1 MAFQSPSPAM
11 RIAVMAIL
19 AMVGITI
26 GASAQAQADVRR
38 LVIKSGEN
46 VELGPVYF
54 VANCRSIMIG
64 LPEIEILEG
73 PPELTLSI
81 KETQVLPRRQGC
93 AAPVAGGKLMLSAK
107 NVTERTEA
115 QLTFRLKYKTKD
127 GDRQISNSYIVS
139 LFP

>member
-1 MAFQSPSPAM
+1 M
-11 RIAVMAIL
+11 RLAPTAIL
-19 AMVGITI
+19 AMVELAIAGITI
-26 GASAQAQADVRR
+26 GASAQAQVDVRR
-38 LVIKSGEN
+38 LGVKSGEN
-46 VELGPVYF
+46 IELGPVYF

-73 PPELTLSI
+73 PPEVTLSI

-107 NVTERTEA
+107 TVTEPREA
-115 QLTFRLKYKTKD
+115 KLIFRVKYKTKD

>member
-1 MAFQSPSPAM
+1 M
-11 RIAVMAIL
+11 RLAPTAIL
-19 AMVGITI
+19 AMVELAIAGITI
-26 GASAQAQADVRR
+26 GASAQAQVDVRR
-38 LVIKSGEN
+38 LGVKSGEN
-46 VELGPVYF
+46 IELGPVYF

-73 PPELTLSI
+73 PPEVTLSI
-81 KETQVLPRRQGC
+81 KEAQVLPRRQGC

-107 NVTERTEA
+107 TVTEPREA
-115 QLTFRLKYKTKD
+115 KLIFRVKYKTKD

>member
-1 MAFQSPSPAM
+1 M
-11 RIAVMAIL
+11 RLAPTAIL
-19 AMVGITI
+19 AMVELAIAGITI
-26 GASAQAQADVRR
+26 GASAQAQVDVRR
-38 LVIKSGEN
+38 LGVKSGEN
-46 VELGPVYF
+46 IELGPVYF

-73 PPELTLSI
+73 PPEVTLSI
-81 KETQVLPRRQGC
+81 KEAQVLPRRQGC

-107 NVTERTEA
+107 TVTEPREA
-115 QLTFRLKYKTKD
+115 KLIFRVRYKTKD

>member
-1 MAFQSPSPAM
+1 M
-11 RIAVMAIL
+11 RIALMAIL

-26 GASAQAQADVRR
+26 EAGGQAQADVRR

-54 VANCRSIMIG
+54 VANCRLIMIG

-81 KETQVLPRRQGC
+81 KETQSFRAAKAVLPR
-93 AAPVAGGKLMLSAK
+93 VAGGKLMLSAK
-107 NVTERTEA
+107 SVTDRTEA
-115 QLTFRLKYKTKD
+115 KLTFRLKYKTKD

>member
-1 MAFQSPSPAM
+1 M
-11 RIAVMAIL
+11 RLASIAIL
-19 AMVGITI
+19 AIVELAIASITI
-26 GASAQAQADVRR
+26 GAGAQAQVDVRR
-38 LVIKSGEN
+38 LGVKSGEN
-46 VELGPVYF
+46 IELGPVYF

-81 KETQVLPRRQGC
+81 KEAQVLPRRQGC

-107 NVTERTEA
+107 TVTEPREA
-115 QLTFRLKYKTKD
+115 KLIFRVKYKTKD

>member
-1 MAFQSPSPAM
+1 
-11 RIAVMAIL
+11 MAI
-19 AMVGITI
+19 ASITI
-26 GASAQAQADVRR
+26 GAGAHAQAELRR

-46 VELGPVYF
+46 VELGPVYS

-73 PPELTLSI
+73 PPQVTLSI
-81 KETQVLPRRQGC
+81 KEAQVLPRRQGC

-107 NVTERTEA
+107 TVTEPREA
-115 QLTFRLKYKTKD
+115 KLIFRVKYKTKD

>member
-1 MAFQSPSPAM
+1 M
-11 RIAVMAIL
+11 RLAPTAIL
-19 AMVGITI
+19 AMVELAIAGITI
-26 GASAQAQADVRR
+26 GASAQAQVDVRR
-38 LVIKSGEN
+38 LGVKSGEN
-46 VELGPVYF
+46 IELGPVYF

-81 KETQVLPRRQGC
+81 KEAQVLPRRQGC

-107 NVTERTEA
+107 SVTERTEA
-115 QLTFRLKYKTKD
+115 KLTFRLKYKTKD

>member
-1 MAFQSPSPAM
+1 M
-11 RIAVMAIL
+11 RIALMAIL

-26 GASAQAQADVRR
+26 EAGAQAQADVRR

-46 VELGPVYF
+46 VELGPIYF

-81 KETQVLPRRQGC
+81 KETQVLPRRQGR
-93 AAPVAGGKLMLSAK
+93 AAPVAGGKLTLSAK
-107 NVTERTEA
+107 SVTERTEA
-115 QLTFRLKYKTKD
+115 KLTFRLKYKTKD

>member
-1 MAFQSPSPAM
+1 M
-11 RIAVMAIL
+11 RIALMAIL

-26 GASAQAQADVRR
+26 GAAAQAQADVRR
-38 LVIKSGEN
+38 LGVKSGEN
-46 VELGPVYF
+46 IELGPVYW
-54 VANCRSIMIG
+54 VVNCRSIMIG

-73 PPELTLSI
+73 PPEVTLSI
-81 KETQVLPRRQGC
+81 KEAQVLPRRQGC

-107 NVTERTEA
+107 SVTERTEA
-115 QLTFRLKYKTKD
+115 KLTFRLKYKTKD

>member
-1 MAFQSPSPAM
+1 M
-11 RIAVMAIL
+11 RIALMAIL

-26 GASAQAQADVRR
+26 GAAAQAQADVRR
-38 LVIKSGEN
+38 LGVKSGEN
-46 VELGPVYF
+46 IELGPVYF
-54 VANCRSIMIG
+54 VSNCRSIMIG

-73 PPELTLSI
+73 PPQVTLSI
-81 KETQVLPRRQGC
+81 KEAQVLPRRQGC

-107 NVTERTEA
+107 SVTERTEA
-115 QLTFRLKYKTKD
+115 KLTFRLKYKTKD

>member
-1 MAFQSPSPAM
+1 M
-11 RIAVMAIL
+11 RIAPIAIL
-19 AMVGITI
+19 AMVELAIADITI
-26 GASAQAQADVRR
+26 GAVAQAQADVRR
-38 LVIKSGEN
+38 LGLKSGEN
-46 VELGPVYF
+46 IELGPVYF

-73 PPELTLSI
+73 PPEVTLSI
-81 KETQVLPRRQGC
+81 KEAQVLPRRQGC

-107 NVTERTEA
+107 TVTEPREA
-115 QLTFRLKYKTKD
+115 KLIFRVKYKTKD

>member
-1 MAFQSPSPAM
+1 M
-11 RIAVMAIL
+11 RLAPTAIL
-19 AMVGITI
+19 AMVELAIAGITI
-26 GASAQAQADVRR
+26 GASAQAQVDVRR
-38 LVIKSGEN
+38 LGVKSGEN
-46 VELGPVYF
+46 IELGPVYF

-81 KETQVLPRRQGC
+81 KEAQVLPRRQGC

-107 NVTERTEA
+107 TVTEPREA
-115 QLTFRLKYKTKD
+115 KLIFRVKYKTKD